1 MNDNRLHDIRKAAAA
16 CALLACAPL
25 LLQLPA
31 LMIAC
36 LTGILLISFLLKTA
50 PNRFLIVILLLAV
63 LALLVLEYRGR
74 FGRDVAA
81 CMLALMMG
89 LKCLETKSL
98 RDLRAVLGFSLF
110 LPFAA
115 LLSSQTPLSLGL
127 SLLSTLFW
135 LVLVQAV
142 STGELK
148 WREKNLAQRT
158 KQTALQVLLA
168 LPVAAA
174 LFWLF
179 PRISTPLWGL
189 PGLSSQGS
197 GLGDSM
203 KPGQWL
209 DTLTDDRIAFRVRF
223 TGRSPEPAQRYW
235 RGPVLWDFDG
245 VQWTRRPEDSAPRDR
260 TPGAITDQAGISY
273 EVSLEP
279 TERKY
284 LPSLDWPQTAPANY
298 YLSEEITVYSDKPI
312 QKVTQYAATSSL
324 RPVPGGALDAATRQR
339 ALAFPTGFNKR
350 TQTLAAQW
358 RAQAPN
364 DRAYINRV
372 LEWVRADF
380 SYTLATELP
389 GINSADDFLFTDRK
403 GFCQHFSSS
412 FALLMRAA
420 GIPSRVVTGYA
431 GGYQNPYGDYWVLYQ
446 KDAHAWNEVWL
457 ENEGWVRVDPTA
469 AVAPENILD
478 TFETAAGTESYFGE
492 QSLFS
497 PFFDYGDF
505 IKSRWNDW
513 VVGFNAARQ
522 ESLFKGFGM
531 QQIQRWQL
539 LILLMA
545 VSAALSYALFLFL
558 NRAARPKLDPIEAA
572 WQKLLLRLEKRGFGK
587 RVHETALDFTRRI
600 EGKAPWSAALTD
612 VGARYTQWRYGNAQ
626 YDAAQS
632 QALIDDLTALSKRV
646 RSNRTS

>member
-1 MNDNRLHDIRKAAAA
+1 MSGRRLSDIRKAASV

-25 LLQLPA
+25 LLQLPP
-31 LMIAC
+31 LMIAS
-36 LTGILLISFLLKTA
+36 LAGILLISFSLKAA
-50 PNRFLIVILLLAV
+50 PNRMLIAVLLLAA

-89 LKCLETKSL
+89 LKCLETRSM

-115 LLSSQTPLSLGL
+115 LLSSQSPLSLGL
-127 SLLSTLFW
+127 SLLSMLFW
-135 LVLVQAV
+135 LLLMQAC
-142 STGELK
+142 STGELL
-148 WREKNLAQRT
+148 RPTTGALQSA
-158 KQTALQVLLA
+158 KQIGMQVLLA

-189 PGLSSQGS
+189 PGLSNQGS

-209 DTLTDDRIAFRVRF
+209 DSLTDDRIAFRVTFEDRV
-223 TGRSPEPAQRYW
+223 PEPAQRYW

-245 VQWTRRPEDSAPRDR
+245 VQWTRNPEDSAPSAQ
-260 TPGAITDQAGISY
+260 TPGVPIDKTGIAY
-273 EVSLEP
+273 DVSLEP
-279 TERKY
+279 TEKKY
-284 LPSLDWPQTAPANY
+284 LPALDWPQSAPAGY
-298 YLSEEITVYSDKPI
+298 YLSQEMTVYSDKPV
-312 QKVTQYAATSSL
+312 QKITQYAVQSSL
-324 RPVPGGALDAATRQR
+324 QPAPTGDLDAIIRQR
-339 ALAFPTGFNKR
+339 ALAFPPGFNKR
-350 TQTLAAQW
+350 TQALAKQW
-358 RAQAPN
+358 RAEAVD
-364 DRAYINRV
+364 DRAYIERV
-372 LEWVRADF
+372 LEWIRADF
-380 SYTLATELP
+380 SYTLATGLP
-389 GINSADDFLFTDRK
+389 GINAVDDFLFTDKK

-431 GGYQNPYGDYWVLYQ
+431 GGYKNPYGDYWVLYR

-457 ENEGWVRVDPTA
+457 ENEGWVRFDPTA

-492 QSLFS
+492 QSMFS
-497 PFFDYGDF
+497 PFLDYGDF

-522 ESLFKGFGM
+522 ESLFKGLGM
-531 QQIQRWQL
+531 QQIKRWQL

-545 VSAALSYALFLFL
+545 VSAGLSYALYLFL
-558 NRAARPKLDPIEAA
+558 NRATGPRLEPIEAA
-572 WQKLLLRLEKRGFGK
+572 WRKLLLRLEKRGFGK
-587 RVHETALDFTRRI
+587 RGHETALDFARRI
-600 EGKAPWSAALTD
+600 EGKAPWSAALTN
-612 VGARYTQWRYGNAQ
+612 VAARYTQWRYADTESG
-626 YDAAQS
+626 AA
-632 QALIDDLTALSKRV
+632 DLQPLVADMDLLSKRI
-646 RSNRTS
+646 RTSRPA

>member
-36 LTGILLISFLLKTA
+36 LTGILLISFVLKTA

-115 LLSSQTPLSLGL
+115 LLSSQTPLSLAL

-158 KQTALQVLLA
+158 KQTAVQVLLA

-223 TGRSPEPAQRYW
+223 TGRTPEPAQRYW

-260 TPGAITDQAGISY
+260 TPGAIADKADVSY

-284 LPSLDWPQTAPANY
+284 LPSLDWPKAAPATY
-298 YLSEEITVYSDKPI
+298 YLSGEATVYSDKPI
-312 QKVTQYAATSSL
+312 QKVTQYAAASSL
-324 RPVPGGALDAATRQR
+324 RPVPGAALDAATRQR
-339 ALAFPTGFNKR
+339 ALAFPPGFNKR
-350 TQTLAAQW
+350 TQELAAQW
-358 RAQAPN
+358 RAEAPD
-364 DRAYINRV
+364 DRAYIERV
-372 LEWVRADF
+372 LEWIRTDF

-389 GINSADDFLFTDRK
+389 GINAADDFLFTDKK

-431 GGYQNPYGDYWVLYQ
+431 GGYQNPYGNYWVLYR

-457 ENEGWVRVDPTA
+457 ENEGWVRIDPTA

-478 TFETAAGTESYFGE
+478 TFESAAGTESYFGE

-513 VVGFNAARQ
+513 VVGFNAGRQ
-522 ESLFKGFGM
+522 ESLFKGLGM

-539 LILLMA
+539 LVLLMA

-558 NRAARPKLDPIEAA
+558 NRIARPKRDPMEAA
-572 WQKLLLRLEKRGFGK
+572 WQKLLLRLERRGFGK
-587 RVHETALDFTRRI
+587 RAHETALDFTKRI
-600 EGKAPWSAALTD
+600 EGKAPWSAELTD
-612 VGARYTQWRYGNAQ
+612 LGARYTQWRYA
-626 YDAAQS
+626 DAESGAAEM
-632 QALIDDLTALSKRV
+632 QALIADMALLSKRI
-646 RSNRTS
+646 RSKRPA

>member
-1 MNDNRLHDIRKAAAA
+1 MHDNRLSDIRRAATA
-16 CALLACAPL
+16 CAFLACTPL

-31 LMIAC
+31 LMVAC

-50 PNRFLIVILLLAV
+50 PNRFLIIMLLLAT

-89 LKCLETKSL
+89 LKCLETRSV

-115 LLSSQTPLSLGL
+115 LLSSQTPVSLGL

-135 LVLVQAV
+135 LILVQAV
-142 STGELK
+142 STGKPQWPASSPLQHAK
-148 WREKNLAQRT
+148 HILI
-158 KQTALQVLLA
+158 QVLLA

-223 TGRSPEPAQRYW
+223 TGRTPAPAQRYW

-245 VQWTRRPEDSAPRDR
+245 VQWTRRPEDSEPAVRIRGNIPDK
-260 TPGAITDQAGISY
+260 TDIAY

-284 LPSLDWPQTAPANY
+284 LPSLDWPRTAPDAY
-298 YLSEEITVYSDKPI
+298 YLSGEATVYSAKPI
-312 QKVTQYAATSSL
+312 QKVTQYSAISNL
-324 RPVPGGALDAATRQR
+324 RPVSGNALDAATRQR
-339 ALAFPTGFNKR
+339 ALAYPKGFNKR
-350 TQTLAAQW
+350 TQALAAQW
-358 RAQAPN
+358 RAQAN
-364 DRAYINRV
+364 DDRAYIDRV
-372 LEWVRADF
+372 LQWIRADF

-389 GINSADDFLFTDRK
+389 GINSADDFLFTDKK

-431 GGYQNPYGDYWVLYQ
+431 GGYKNPYGDYWVLYRQ
-446 KDAHAWNEVWL
+446 DAHAWNEVWL
-457 ENEGWVRVDPTA
+457 PDEGWVRIDPTS

-478 TFETAAGTESYFGE
+478 TFESAAGTESYFGE
-492 QSLFS
+492 RSMFS
-497 PFFDYGDF
+497 PFLDYGDF

-522 ESLFKGFGM
+522 ESLFKGLGV

-545 VSAALSYALFLFL
+545 VSASLSYALFLFL
-558 NRAARPKLDPIEAA
+558 NRKPGTRLAPVEAA
-572 WQKLLLRLEKRGFGK
+572 WKSLLSGLGKRGFSK
-587 RVHETALDFTRRI
+587 HMHETALDFTRRL
-600 EGKAPWSAALTD
+600 EGKVSWSGTLTD
-612 VGARYTQWRYGNAQ
+612 VGARYTQWRYGTPEFSTEQ
-626 YDAAQS
+626 LQS
-632 QALIDDLTALSKRV
+632 LVSDMDDLSKRI
-646 RSNRTS
+646 RSNRLT

>member
-1 MNDNRLHDIRKAAAA
+1 MSTERLSDIRKAASA
-16 CALLACAPL
+16 CALLACGPL
-25 LLQLPA
+25 LLQLPP

-36 LTGILLISFLLKTA
+36 LAGLLLISFSLKAA
-50 PNRFLIVILLLAV
+50 PNRFLIVMLLLAV

-89 LKCLETKSL
+89 LKCLETRSM

-115 LLSSQTPLSLGL
+115 LLSSQSPLSLGL
-127 SLLSTLFW
+127 SLLSMLFW
-135 LVLVQAV
+135 LALVQAC
-142 STGELK
+142 STGELLRPTTGVLQSAK
-148 WREKNLAQRT
+148 RIGM
-158 KQTALQVLLA
+158 QVLLA

-189 PGLSSQGS
+189 PGLSNQGS

-209 DTLTDDRIAFRVRF
+209 DSLTDDRIAFRVTFEDRV
-223 TGRSPEPAQRYW
+223 PEPAQRYW

-245 VQWTRRPEDSAPRDR
+245 VQWTRKPEDSAPRAQIPDAPADK
-260 TPGAITDQAGISY
+260 TGIAY
-273 EVSLEP
+273 NVSLEP

-284 LPSLDWPQTAPANY
+284 LPSLDWPQTAPAAY
-298 YLSEEITVYSDKPI
+298 YLSQEATVYSDKPI
-312 QKVTQYAATSSL
+312 QKVTQYAAASSL
-324 RPVPGGALDAATRQR
+324 QPVPGTALDAATRQR
-339 ALAFPTGFNKR
+339 ALAFPPGFNKR
-350 TQTLAAQW
+350 TQALAQQW
-358 RAQAPN
+358 RAEAAD
-364 DRAYINRV
+364 DRAYIERV
-372 LEWVRADF
+372 LQWIRSDF

-389 GINSADDFLFTDRK
+389 GINAADDFLFTDKK

-431 GGYQNPYGDYWVLYQ
+431 GGYKNPYGDYWVLYR

-457 ENEGWVRVDPTA
+457 EDEGWVRVDPTA

-478 TFETAAGTESYFGE
+478 TLESAAGTESYFGE

-522 ESLFKGFGM
+522 ESLFKGLGM

-545 VSAALSYALFLFL
+545 VSAALSYVLFLFL
-558 NRAARPKLDPIEAA
+558 NRAARPRRDPIEAA

-587 RVHETALDFTRRI
+587 RGHETALDFTKRI

-612 VGARYTQWRYGNAQ
+612 VGARYTQWRYA
-626 YDAAQS
+626 DAESGAPEM
-632 QALIDDLTALSKRV
+632 QALIADMALLSKRI
-646 RSNRTS
+646 RSNRPS

>member
-1 MNDNRLHDIRKAAAA
+1 MNVKSLSDIRKAASV

-36 LTGILLISFLLKTA
+36 LAGILTVSFSLKSA
-50 PNRFLIVILLLAV
+50 PNRLVIVLLLLAA

-81 CMLALMMG
+81 CMLALMMA
-89 LKCLETKSL
+89 LKCLETRSM
-98 RDLRAVLGFSLF
+98 RDMRAVLGFSLF

-115 LLSSQTPLSLGL
+115 LLSSQSPLSLGL
-127 SLLSTLFW
+127 SLLSMLSW
-135 LVLVQAV
+135 LLLAEFC
-142 STGELK
+142 STGEL
-148 WREKNLAQRT
+148 
-158 KQTALQVLLA
+158 LLPSATPLLSVKRAGTQLLFA
-168 LPVAAA
+168 LPLAAA

-189 PGLSSQGS
+189 PGLAEQGR

-209 DTLTDDRIAFRVRF
+209 DSLTDDRIAFRVTFKDRVPK
-223 TGRSPEPAQRYW
+223 PEQRYW

-245 VQWTRRPEDSAPRDR
+245 IQWTRRPEDSVPVGRNNDAR
-260 TPGAITDQAGISY
+260 TDPAGIAY

-279 TERKY
+279 TEKKY
-284 LPSLDWPQTAPANY
+284 LPSLDWPLAVPAEY
-298 YLSEEITVYSDKPI
+298 YLSKEMTVYSAKPI
-312 QKVTQYAATSSL
+312 QKILQYSAQSETQ
-324 RPVPGGALDAATRQR
+324 PVPTGKLDAYTRQR
-339 ALAFPTGFNKR
+339 ALSYPVELNRR
-350 TQTLAAQW
+350 TQELAKRW
-358 RAQAPN
+358 RTEAP
-364 DRAYINRV
+364 DERAFIERV
-372 LEWVRADF
+372 LRWIRADF
-380 SYTLATELP
+380 SYTLATDEP
-389 GINSADDFLFTDRK
+389 GINSADDFLFTDKK

-431 GGYQNPYGDYWVLYQ
+431 GGYKNPYGDYWVLYQ

-457 ENEGWVRVDPTA
+457 ENEGWVRIDPTA

-478 TFETAAGTESYFGE
+478 TIESGAGAESYFGE
-492 QSLFS
+492 RSMFS

-522 ESLFKGFGM
+522 EGLFKGLGM
-531 QQIQRWQL
+531 EQIQRWQL

-545 VSAALSYALFLFL
+545 VSATLSYALFLLL
-558 NRAARPKLDPIEAA
+558 NRAAKPKLAPIEAA
-572 WQKLLLRLEKRGFGK
+572 WQYLLIRLEKRGFGK
-587 RVHETALDFTRRI
+587 RGHETALDFTRRL
-600 EGKAPWSAALTD
+600 ERKAPWSDALTD
-612 VGARYTQWRYGNAQ
+612 VGARYTLWRYGNAQ

-632 QALIDDLTALSKRV
+632 QALIDDLAALSKRV
-646 RSNRTS
+646 RSNRPS

>member
-1 MNDNRLHDIRKAAAA
+1 MIDKRLSDIRKAASV

-25 LLQLPA
+25 LLQLPV

-36 LTGILLISFLLKTA
+36 LAGILLISFSLKAA
-50 PNRFLIVILLLAV
+50 PNRLLIVLLLLAT

-81 CMLALMMG
+81 CMLALMVG
-89 LKCLETKSL
+89 LKCLETKSM

-115 LLSSQTPLSLGL
+115 LLSNQSPLSLGL
-127 SLLSTLFW
+127 SLLSILFW
-135 LVLVQAV
+135 LLLVQAC
-142 STGELK
+142 STGELLLPK
-148 WREKNLAQRT
+148 SNM
-158 KQTALQVLLA
+158 LQIAKRLGMQILFS

-209 DTLTDDRIAFRVRF
+209 DTLTDDRIAFRVTF
-223 TGRSPEPAQRYW
+223 KDQVPEPAQRYW

-245 VQWTRRPEDSAPRDR
+245 VQWTRKPEDSAPKER
-260 TPGAITDQAGISY
+260 TPVAAANKAGIAY
-273 EVSLEP
+273 DISLEP
-279 TERKY
+279 TEKKY
-284 LPSLDWPQTAPANY
+284 LPALDWPQTAPAAY
-298 YLSEEITVYSDKPI
+298 YLSQEMTVYSDKPV
-312 QKVTQYAATSSL
+312 QKITQYSAQSSPQPEAA
-324 RPVPGGALDAATRQR
+324 GDLDALIRQR
-339 ALAFPTGFNKR
+339 ALAFPPGFNKR
-350 TQTLAAQW
+350 TQALAKQW
-358 RAQAPN
+358 RAEAVD
-364 DRAYINRV
+364 DRAYIERV
-372 LEWVRADF
+372 LEWIRSDF

-389 GINSADDFLFTDRK
+389 GINAVDEFLFTDKK

-431 GGYQNPYGDYWVLYQ
+431 GGYKNPYGDYWVLYR

-457 ENEGWVRVDPTA
+457 ENEGWVRIDPTA

-478 TFETAAGTESYFGE
+478 TLESAAGTESYFGE
-492 QSLFS
+492 QSMFS

-522 ESLFKGFGM
+522 ESLFKGLGM

-545 VSAALSYALFLFL
+545 VSSALSYVLFLFL
-558 NRAARPKLDPIEAA
+558 NRASRPKLDPIETA

-587 RVHETALDFTRRI
+587 RGHETALDFATRI
-600 EGKAPWSAALTD
+600 GHMDLSGIAE
-612 VGARYTQWRYGNAQ
+612 RYTRWRYAKAVFNESETRVLIA
-626 YDAAQS
+626 DISALAAAMQHR
-632 QALIDDLTALSKRV
+632 ARLGTPR
-646 RSNRTS
+646 

>member
-1 MNDNRLHDIRKAAAA
+1 MNDKRLHDIRKAAAV

-36 LTGILLISFLLKTA
+36 LSGILLISFLLKTA
-50 PNRFLIVILLLAV
+50 PNRFLIVFLLLAS

-135 LVLVQAV
+135 LMLVQAV
-142 STGELK
+142 STGELQ
-148 WREKNLAQRT
+148 WPESSLARRA

-223 TGRSPEPAQRYW
+223 TGRTPEPAQRYW

-245 VQWTRRPEDSAPRDR
+245 VQWTRRPEDSAPRER
-260 TPGAITDQAGISY
+260 SPGAGADQAGVSY

-284 LPSLDWPQTAPANY
+284 LPSLDWPQAAPASY
-298 YLSEEITVYSDKPI
+298 YLSGESTVYSDKPI

-324 RPVPGGALDAATRQR
+324 RPVPGAALDTATRQR
-339 ALAFPTGFNKR
+339 ALAFPKGFNRR
-350 TQTLAAQW
+350 TQALAAQW

-380 SYTLATELP
+380 SYTLDTELP

-457 ENEGWVRVDPTA
+457 QDEGWVRVDPTA
-469 AVAPENILD
+469 AVSPENILD

-522 ESLFKGFGM
+522 ESLFSGLGM

-545 VSAALSYALFLFL
+545 VTAGMSYGLFLLL
-558 NRAARPKLDPIEAA
+558 NRKPKTKLAPEEAA
-572 WQKLLLRLEKRGFGK
+572 WQKLLLRLEKHGFGK
-587 RVHETALDFTRRI
+587 LTHETALDFTKRI
-600 EGKAPWSAALTD
+600 EGRAPWSAALSD
-612 VGARYTQWRYGNAQ
+612 VGVRYSQWRYANTESG
-626 YDAAQS
+626 AAAL
-632 QALIDDLTALSKRV
+632 QALIADMDLLSKRI
-646 RSNRTS
+646 RSKQTA